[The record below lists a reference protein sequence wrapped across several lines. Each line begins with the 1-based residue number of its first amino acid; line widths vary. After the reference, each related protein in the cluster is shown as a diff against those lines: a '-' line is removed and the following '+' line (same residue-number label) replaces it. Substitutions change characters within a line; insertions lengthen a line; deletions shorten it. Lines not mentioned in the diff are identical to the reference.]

1 MTATAMIDS
10 TTGAGATIPTNA
22 HHAVGVPSSFVRRS
36 QKVASLNVRERAS
49 GTREVEAVPAPS
61 LDRLGRRLSSIV
73 ALSAVV
79 PFRWKARDTALNRTA
94 SRVARL
100 RIGGVRALL
109 VWAGPPFAGAKG
121 TTGARLCVRAL
132 LVWAGPPFAGAKGTT
147 GARLCASRGVGSSR
161 CIRCCLLRRVSVVH
175 SWPKRRSDDW
185 LNHAERWRPAGKQHL
200 QMRLFRDVHRRAS
213 PYPTRPVT
221 PEVAGSSPVAPVL

>member
-1 MTATAMIDS
+1 MIDS
-10 TTGAGATIPTNA
+10 TTRAGATIPTNA
-22 HHAVGVPSSFVRRS
+22 HHALGVPSSFVRRS

-121 TTGARLCVRAL
+121 TTGARLC
-132 LVWAGPPFAGAKGTT
+132 
-147 GARLCASRGVGSSR
+147 ASRGVGSSR
-161 CIRCCLLRRVSVVH
+161 CIRCCLLRRVSVVR

-221 PEVAGSSPVAPVL
+221 PEVAGSSPVAPVTQSACKSRCCVV

>member
-10 TTGAGATIPTNA
+10 TTRAGAIIPTNA
-22 HHAVGVPSSFVRRS
+22 HHALGVPSSFVRRS

-61 LDRLGRRLSSIV
+61 LDSSIV

-121 TTGARLCVRAL
+121 TTGARLC
-132 LVWAGPPFAGAKGTT
+132 
-147 GARLCASRGVGSSR
+147 ASRGVGSSR
-161 CIRCCLLRRVSVVH
+161 CIRCCLLRRVSVVR

-221 PEVAGSSPVAPVL
+221 PEVAGSSPVAPVTQSACKSRCCVV

>member
-10 TTGAGATIPTNA
+10 TTRAGATIPTNA
-22 HHAVGVPSSFVRRS
+22 HHALGVPSSFVRRS

-109 VWAGPPFAGAKG
+109 VWA
-121 TTGARLCVRAL
+121 
-132 LVWAGPPFAGAKGTT
+132 AGPPFAGAKGTT
-147 GARLCASRGVGSSR
+147 GARLCASRGVAQQISLRPFPTERETGFAAVPVSR
-161 CIRCCLLRRVSVVH
+161 
-175 SWPKRRSDDW
+175 
-185 LNHAERWRPAGKQHL
+185 
-200 QMRLFRDVHRRAS
+200 
-213 PYPTRPVT
+213 
-221 PEVAGSSPVAPVL
+221 

>member
-10 TTGAGATIPTNA
+10 TTRAGATIPTNA
-22 HHAVGVPSSFVRRS
+22 HHALGVPSSFVRRS

-109 VWAGPPFAGAKG
+109 VWA
-121 TTGARLCVRAL
+121 
-132 LVWAGPPFAGAKGTT
+132 AGPPFAGAKGTT
-147 GARLCASRGVGSSR
+147 GARLCASRGVGPADLTAPVSDR
-161 CIRCCLLRRVSVVH
+161 ARDRLRRGPRQPVGRGGSL
-175 SWPKRRSDDW
+175 SLLGAERLSDD
-185 LNHAERWRPAGKQHL
+185 ERAVCCGGETVRCRACRR
-200 QMRLFRDVHRRAS
+200 RLR
-213 PYPTRPVT
+213 
-221 PEVAGSSPVAPVL
+221 